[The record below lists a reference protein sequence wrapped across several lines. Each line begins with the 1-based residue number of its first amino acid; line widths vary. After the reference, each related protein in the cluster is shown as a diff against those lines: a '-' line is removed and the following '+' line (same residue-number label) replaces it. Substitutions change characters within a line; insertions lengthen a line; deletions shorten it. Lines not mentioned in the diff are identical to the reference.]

1 MSTTSTPPN
10 SPNTPDTSNLPDV
23 PDTPTNEQD
32 CQQDTMRRI
41 NYWLGILEQRIQTLL
56 RHNDPETMKPGEREQ
71 AVSRHLMLTMRLLSL
86 RQQYTK
92 ARASAEEQAL
102 MDALMQ
108 GLEEG

>member
-1 MSTTSTPPN
+1 MSTTPTPPY
-10 SPNTPDTSNLPDV
+10 TPDMPNMPDI
-23 PDTPTNEQD
+23 PNMPANEQD
-32 CQQDTMRRI
+32 CQQDTLRRI

-71 AVSRHLMLTMRLLSL
+71 AISRHLMLTMRLLSL
-86 RQQYTK
+86 RQQYAK

>member
-1 MSTTSTPPN
+1 MSTPSTL
-10 SPNTPDTSNLPDV
+10 PNTPDNLD
-23 PDTPTNEQD
+23 DLNTPANEQD

-41 NYWLGILEQRIQTLL
+41 NYWLRVLEERIQTLL

-92 ARASAEEQAL
+92 AQAAAQEQSL
-102 MDALMQ
+102 MDALMH
-108 GLEEG
+108 GLEEE

>member
-1 MSTTSTPPN
+1 MSTTSTT
-10 SPNTPDTSNLPDV
+10 PNTPNMPSMPNM
-23 PDTPTNEQD
+23 PDTPANEQD

-41 NYWLGILEQRIQTLL
+41 NYWLCVLEQRIQTLL
-56 RHNDPETMKPGEREQ
+56 QHNDPETMKPGEREQ

>member
-1 MSTTSTPPN
+1 MSTTPTIPATQN
-10 SPNTPDTSNLPDV
+10 TSPD
-23 PDTPTNEQD
+23 EQD
-32 CQQDTMRRI
+32 CQQDTLRRI
-41 NYWLGILEQRIQTLL
+41 NYWLRVLEERIQTLL
-56 RHNDPETMKPGEREQ
+56 KHNDPETMKPGEREQ

-92 ARASAEEQAL
+92 ASAASEEQSL

>member
-1 MSTTSTPPN
+1 MSTTQTPLN
-10 SPNTPDTSNLPDV
+10 TSNMPDI
-23 PDTPTNEQD
+23 PNLSDTPTNEQD
-32 CQQDTMRRI
+32 CQQDTLRRI

-56 RHNDPETMKPGEREQ
+56 KQNDPETMKPGEREQ

-102 MDALMQ
+102 MDVLMQ

>member
-10 SPNTPDTSNLPDV
+10 KPDMPDAPNIL
-23 PDTPTNEQD
+23 DTPTNEQD

-86 RQQYTK
+86 RQQYAK

-102 MDALMQ
+102 MDTLMQ

>member
-1 MSTTSTPPN
+1 MSTTST
-10 SPNTPDTSNLPDV
+10 SPNTANI
-23 PDTPTNEQD
+23 PDTPVNEQD

-41 NYWLGILEQRIQTLL
+41 NYWLGVLEQRIQALL
-56 RHNDPETMKPGEREQ
+56 QHNDPETMKPGEREQ

-92 ARASAEEQAL
+92 ARASAEEQSL